1 VAKVAKISLFNRRGN
16 EPIVVSLVVIDVE
29 FGRKNH
35 CSIHITAIGMMLK
48 SLDVT
53 TDSRKQ
59 IKPTVKAKKIEGQMD
74 GSVGQFWT
82 VF

>member
-1 VAKVAKISLFNRRGN
+1 VAKISFFNGRGN
-16 EPIVVSLVVIDVE
+16 EPIVVDLVVIDVE
-29 FGRKNH
+29 FSRENH
-35 CSIHITAIGMMLK
+35 SSIHTTAIERMLE